1 MWELKANYA
10 KKGLD
15 NRRPMCQ
22 SEVDTTEHVLEC
34 NKRDKKFNLNDERGK
49 EWGEIQKFIERTR
62 KTDQQITYKKSK
74 ICQKNRRKEK
84 TVEEDK
90 S

>member
-1 MWELKANYA
+1 MMREGKN
-10 KKGLD
+10 G
-15 NRRPMCQ
+15 
-22 SEVDTTEHVLEC
+22 
-34 NKRDKKFNLNDERGK
+34 ERQ
-49 EWGEIQKFIERTR
+49 QKVIERTR